1 MTKYPFTEGEHY
13 FTIEDNTIV
22 ESIWDEQSEEL
33 YTDKKMYFRTQL
45 EAFYYY
51 RFIRTDEMLDRPALK
66 ADLKVTK
73 FDKIIM
79 KSSIFAHQHKIF
91 DKILQLD
98 NISPSDMLY
107 SLSLQSN
114 IE

>member
-33 YTDKKMYFRTQL
+33 YTDKKMYFITQL

-51 RFIRTDEMLDRPALK
+51 RFIRTDEMLHSAVHFIK
-66 ADLKVTK
+66 SNENS
-73 FDKIIM
+73 FDFLDGYSYFNSIPKIN
-79 KSSIFAHQHKIF
+79 K
-91 DKILQLD
+91 L
-98 NISPSDMLY
+98 
-107 SLSLQSN
+107 
-114 IE
+114 

>member
-13 FTIEDNTIV
+13 FTIKDNTIV

-51 RFIRTDEMLDRPALK
+51 RFIRTDEMLHSAVHFIGSYENSSDFLNGYSYFNTIP
-66 ADLKVTK
+66 
-73 FDKIIM
+73 KIN
-79 KSSIFAHQHKIF
+79 K
-91 DKILQLD
+91 L
-98 NISPSDMLY
+98 
-107 SLSLQSN
+107 
-114 IE
+114 